1 MNLPKVIRVMHD
13 AEILADLLKKAGRDF
28 ARDDTL
34 EDAVKDKKL
43 REDLAKAKLA
53 AQKLAND
60 LAS

>member
-1 MNLPKVIRVMHD
+1 MHD